1 MNNNR
6 NKIPYVLAGIILVII
21 LIVLARLFIFNG
33 NNSSEIEKNVD
44 KLKSIENE
52 DVSTIEN
59 QIRESDT
66 STEAA
71 TAGTAANDT
80 DAQNQATNNPYSDS
94 ELAQHYQG
102 TVIMGDSITN
112 SIVEYGILDRDVVV
126 SAIGLSVAKA
136 DDEIATAIELNPTRI
151 IMCFGA
157 NDLETY
163 ESKTDLFID
172 AYTKQIKKLQSA
184 LPNSQIYINGILP
197 IKESR
202 IEETPALQYY
212 KDYNTALQQMC
223 TDLGCIYI
231 DSSFIINND
240 PSLYEPDGEHLV
252 YKFYNKWLTYMAL
265 KVGI

>member
-1 MNNNR
+1 
-6 NKIPYVLAGIILVII
+6 
-21 LIVLARLFIFNG
+21 
-33 NNSSEIEKNVD
+33 
-44 KLKSIENE
+44 
-52 DVSTIEN
+52 
-59 QIRESDT
+59 
-66 STEAA
+66 
-71 TAGTAANDT
+71 
-80 DAQNQATNNPYSDS
+80 
-94 ELAQHYQG
+94 
-102 TVIMGDSITN
+102 
-112 SIVEYGILDRDVVV
+112 
-126 SAIGLSVAKA
+126 
-136 DDEIATAIELNPTRI
+136 
-151 IMCFGA
+151 MCFGA

-197 IKESR
+197 IKESW